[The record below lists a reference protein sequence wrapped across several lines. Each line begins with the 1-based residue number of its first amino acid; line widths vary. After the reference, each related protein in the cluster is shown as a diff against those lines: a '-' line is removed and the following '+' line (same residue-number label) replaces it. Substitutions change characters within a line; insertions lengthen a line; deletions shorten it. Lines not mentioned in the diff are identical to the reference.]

1 MNSFGRRRFV
11 KIASV
16 SGLGMLSGYAG
27 SSATFT
33 TLTNKNNELPGGAW
47 AVMVTPFTSDLQIDY
62 PALKKL
68 IKWYERAGIQGFF
81 ANCASS
87 EMYDLTPEERLKL
100 TRFVVKNSKIPVVS
114 TGTFSEKVDENAA
127 FIRKI
132 YETGVNGVVIIT
144 SVIVGKDASERE
156 FAKTLFEIVDRTSDI
171 PLGIYECPSPY
182 KRLVP
187 PELLNQIAE
196 TGRFVYMKDT
206 SCDAHIVREKIEACK
221 GTRLGLYN
229 AHTPDVLDTMQHKG
243 AGTSTIASNF
253 YPELYAYICKY
264 ANNGDY
270 REQVNVV
277 NNFILENEKVIGNK
291 YRISAK
297 YFMKIRGLPININ
310 SRNFKR
316 ELNAED
322 KNQLQKLW
330 SDLQQLAAKVDIKLA

>member
-1 MNSFGRRRFV
+1 MNDFGRRKFV
-11 KIASV
+11 KIAGAAGV
-16 SGLGMLSGYAG
+16 GLLSGNAKVF
-27 SSATFT
+27 FT
-33 TLTNKNNELPGGAW
+33 INLNRELPGGAW
-47 AVMVTPFTSDLQIDY
+47 AVMITPFTTDLQIDY

-68 IKWYERAGIQGFF
+68 IRWYERAGIQGFF

-100 TRFVVKNSKIPVVS
+100 TRFVVKNSKVPVVS
-114 TGTFSEKVDENAA
+114 TGTFSENVEENAD

-132 YETGVNGVVIIT
+132 YKTGVDGVVIIT
-144 SVIVGKDASERE
+144 SVIVGKDASESE

-182 KRLVP
+182 KRLVS
-187 PELLNQIAE
+187 PELLNKIAE
-196 TGRFVYMKDT
+196 TDRFVYLKDT

-229 AHTPDVLDTMQHKG
+229 AHTPDVLDTMHHHG

-264 ANNGDY
+264 ANNDDY
-270 REQVNVV
+270 RDQVDLV
-277 NNFILENEKVIGNK
+277 NDFILQNEKVIGNK

-297 YFMKIRGLPININ
+297 YFMKIRGLPLNIN

-316 ELNAED
+316 DLNAED
-322 KNQLQKLW
+322 KKQLEKLW
-330 SDLQQLAAKVDIKLA
+330 DDLQNLAAEVDIKLA

>member
-1 MNSFGRRRFV
+1 MNDFGRRKFV
-11 KIASV
+11 KIAGAAGV
-16 SGLGMLSGYAG
+16 GLLSGNAKVF
-27 SSATFT
+27 S
-33 TLTNKNNELPGGAW
+33 TLNSNRGLPGGAW
-47 AVMVTPFTSDLQIDY
+47 AVMVTPITTDLQIDY

-68 IKWYERAGIQGFF
+68 IKWYERAGIHGFF

-87 EMYDLTPEERLKL
+87 EMYDLTPEERLEL
-100 TRFVVKNSKIPVVS
+100 TRFVVKHSKVPVVS
-114 TGTFSEKVDENAA
+114 TGTFSEKVEENAA

-144 SVIVGKDASERE
+144 SVIVRKDASESE
-156 FAKTLFEIVDRTSDI
+156 FAKTLFEIVDRTSDM
-171 PLGIYECPSPY
+171 PLGIYECSSPY
-182 KRLVP
+182 KRLVSP
-187 PELLNQIAE
+187 VLLNKIAE
-196 TGRFVYMKDT
+196 TGRFVYLKDT

-330 SDLQQLAAKVDIKLA
+330 TELRNLAEELEIKLA